1 MKREVCIEKKNTR
14 LLFVDASRKKKNDVR
29 KRRCE
34 GKIDVG
40 EKRKC
45 DAVIIKD
52 EIDIIHQ
59 LNRILVK

>member
-1 MKREVCIEKKNTR
+1 MHQER
-14 LLFVDASRKKKNDVR
+14 KKNDVR

-52 EIDIIHQ
+52 EIDIIHR